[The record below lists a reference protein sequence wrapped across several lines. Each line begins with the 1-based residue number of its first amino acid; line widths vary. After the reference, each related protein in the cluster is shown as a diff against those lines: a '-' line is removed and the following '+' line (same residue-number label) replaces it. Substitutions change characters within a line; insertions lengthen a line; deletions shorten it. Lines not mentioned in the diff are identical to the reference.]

1 MGKLIGLVLLIGGF
15 LVWRRWRKLQ
25 SSRAKRKFAFQTIV
39 IGLLILIVLLAISGR
54 IHPLGA
60 VFAAVL
66 AMLKI
71 GLNLLIRWFPLFA
84 RLYGASHAQP
94 RVLKTPIIEV
104 EINFATAQVSGK
116 VIDGPNAGKPLDSL
130 TEDELEALLNYCRAK
145 DKKSTYLL
153 QMYLARRF
161 HHQDAKNGSAGNSS
175 AGPTGSMSIEEAA
188 EILGISPEADKDE
201 INQAHRRLIG
211 KVHPDKGGSDYLAS
225 LLNNARDLLLNK
237 E

>member
-15 LVWRRWRKLQ
+15 LVWRRWRKLP

-39 IGLLILIVLLAISGR
+39 VGLLVLIVLLAISGR

-60 VFAAVL
+60 IFAALL
-66 AMLKI
+66 ASLKI

-94 RVLKTPIIEV
+94 RTLRTSIIEV
-104 EINFATAQVSGK
+104 EINFSTSSVSGK
-116 VIDGPNAGKPLDSL
+116 VIEGPSAGKPLDSL
-130 TEDELEALLNYCRAK
+130 SESELDELLSYCRSH

-161 HHQDAKNGSAGNSS
+161 QNTGNNSS
-175 AGPTGSMSIEEAA
+175 STSPSGSMSLDEAA
-188 EILGISPEADKDE
+188 EVLGVSPNADKDE

-211 KVHPDKGGSDYLAS
+211 RVHPDKGGSDYLAS
-225 LLNNARDLLLNK
+225 LLNNARDLLLSK
-237 E
+237 H